1 MVPDLPPY
9 IPRSVPFAH
18 KEAEETK
25 EEVNE
30 EKGDQSVRE
39 QRQIVADASAAK
51 PTYCD
56 GVDEI
61 GCYQV
66 SFWTEDYTKWNYR
79 LLLIAYHF

>member
-1 MVPDLPPY
+1 MSKSSPPSAGLKNIIPPLMVPDLPPY

-30 EKGDQSVRE
+30 EEGDQSVRE

-66 SFWTEDYTKWNYR
+66 SF
-79 LLLIAYHF
+79 